1 MKFENI
7 PVEKVT
13 NSCFQQ
19 YDRGD
24 GLDDS
29 IQRNG
34 LLNPIHVR
42 TREDGF
48 ELLGGHRR
56 LEAHRRLGRSDI
68 GAIVH
73 DDIDDTTAAV
83 LYWSDNIEREDL
95 EPYER
100 AVAIRAILGWAK
112 GDEPLVDV
120 ESFVK
125 RSGLSA
131 GTLKRLRRLSRLC
144 PEIGALI
151 DGKILTQKEGLLLS
165 RLDVAQQRLVYD
177 RYAHKTGIDQDEDAT
192 HDPSLLKKLIDDEL
206 GIADPPDEKTA
217 ETKKD
222 TDAKPEPENGQEPE
236 KPADHIE
243 PEKQENGEGGGVVA
257 DKELA
262 DDLPDDDSED
272 DMPAKSKRG
281 TVVVEYGE
289 CHDRIRLV
297 STRTEW
303 LVTLKLEK
311 ASQESQPT
319 QDMKHGF
326 EGADGTNPY
335 KLMLAYIDAAAKM
348 AKAKE

>member
-1 MKFENI
+1 MRFENI
-7 PVEKVT
+7 SVEKVA
-13 NSCFQQ
+13 NSCFQK
-19 YDRGD
+19 YDRSD

-29 IQRNG
+29 IRQNG

-42 TREDGF
+42 VQGDGF

-56 LEAHRRLGRSDI
+56 LEAHRRLGWSEI
-68 GAIVH
+68 AAIVH

-100 AVAIRAILGWAK
+100 AVTIGAILGWAK

-125 RSGLSA
+125 RSGLST

-144 PEIGALI
+144 PEVG
-151 DGKILTQKEGLLLS
+151 ILVDDKTITQKEGLLLS
-165 RLDVAQQRLVYD
+165 RLDVVQQRHTYD
-177 RYAHKTGIDQDEDAT
+177 QYANETGIEQDEDAP
-192 HDPSLLKKLIDDEL
+192 HDITLLKKLIDDEL
-206 GIADPPDEKTA
+206 GIADPPDEKPA

-222 TDAKPEPENGQEPE
+222 TDAKLEPDGVQEPE
-236 KPADHIE
+236 KLADRIE
-243 PEKQENGEGGGVVA
+243 PEKQEKAEDGSAVDDEKPVP
-257 DKELA
+257 
-262 DDLPDDDSED
+262 DLPDDDSED
-272 DMPAKSKRG
+272 DVPTQPKRG
-281 TVVVEYGE
+281 TVIVEYGE

-297 STRTEW
+297 STKTEW
-303 LVTLKLEK
+303 LITLKLEK
-311 ASQESQPT
+311 ASEESQPT

-326 EGADGTNPY
+326 EGAAGSNPY

>member
-1 MKFENI
+1 MRFENI
-7 PVEKVT
+7 PVEKVA
-13 NSCFQQ
+13 NSCFQKH
-19 YDRGD
+19 DRSD

-29 IQRNG
+29 IRQNG

-42 TREDGF
+42 TWEDGF

-56 LEAHRRLGRSDI
+56 LEAHRRLGRSEI
-68 GAIVH
+68 AAIVH

-100 AVAIRAILGWAK
+100 AVTIRAILGWVK

-144 PEIGALI
+144 SEVGALVDDKTI
-151 DGKILTQKEGLLLS
+151 TQKEGLLLS

-177 RYAHKTGIDQDEDAT
+177 KYAHKTSIDRDEDAT
-192 HDPSLLKKLIDDEL
+192 HDLPLLKKLIDDEL
-206 GIADPPDEKTA
+206 KIDNPSDEKTA
-217 ETKKD
+217 EMKD
-222 TDAKPEPENGQEPE
+222 ADAKPEPETSQEPE
-236 KPADHIE
+236 KLADHIE
-243 PEKQENGEGGGVVA
+243 SEKQESGEA
-257 DKELA
+257 AIAAAAAKELA
-262 DDLPDDDSED
+262 EDLPDDDSDD
-272 DMPAKSKRG
+272 DMPAQPRRG

-297 STRTEW
+297 STKTEW

-326 EGADGTNPY
+326 EGPDGSNPY
-335 KLMLAYIDAAAKM
+335 KIMLAYIDAAAKM